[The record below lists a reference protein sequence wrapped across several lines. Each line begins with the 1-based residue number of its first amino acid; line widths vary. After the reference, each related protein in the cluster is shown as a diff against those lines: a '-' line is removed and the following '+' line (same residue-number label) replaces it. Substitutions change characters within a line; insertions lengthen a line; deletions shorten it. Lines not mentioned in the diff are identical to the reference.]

1 MFYRIKQ
8 FVKGIFA
15 KAPNAQEKLL
25 VDKILPEK
33 ARRLFYNMNRAD
45 QRHSLQV
52 MYTAEQIWHS
62 SQEDD
67 ENDEPLELL
76 RRCCLLHD
84 VGRGRKMG
92 SIRKSW
98 AVILDKVHPIWSRRH
113 GRCDSRSYVR
123 GLLYRYYHHGEIS
136 GEMLMSIGLAQEARI
151 VALHHKK
158 SKKGLAENE
167 IKLLNVLRQA
177 DGMN

>member
-15 KAPNAQEKLL
+15 KGPNAQEKLL
-25 VDKILPEK
+25 VDKILTEK
-33 ARRLFYNMNRAD
+33 ARKLFYNMNRAD

-52 MYTAEQIWHS
+52 MYTAEQRWHS

-67 ENDEPLELL
+67 ESLELL

-92 SIRKSW
+92 PIRKSW
-98 AVILDKVHPIWSRRH
+98 AVMIDKINPIWARRH

-167 IKLLNVLRQA
+167 IKVLNVLRQA
-177 DGMN
+177 DEMN

>member
-8 FVKGIFA
+8 FIRGILAKG
-15 KAPNAQEKLL
+15 PDNQEKLL
-25 VDKILPEK
+25 VEKILPEK
-33 ARRLFYNMNRAD
+33 ARRLFYAMNRAD

-52 MYTAEQIWHS
+52 MYTAERIWNS
-62 SQEDD
+62 CQADGGS
-67 ENDEPLELL
+67 LELL

-84 VGRGRKMG
+84 VGRGRSMG
-92 SIRKSW
+92 PIRKSW
-98 AVILDKVHPIWSRRH
+98 AVIIDKIHPIWARRH

-123 GLLYRYYHHGEIS
+123 GLLYRYYHHAEIS
-136 GEMLMSIGLAQEARI
+136 EEMLISIGMVQEAKI

-158 SKKGLAENE
+158 SKKDLNENE
-167 IKLLNVLRQA
+167 IRVLNVLRQA